1 MGGVL
6 GDGCFWMA
14 PEGTRQN
21 SSPQPGTIPARYIS
35 GQPNGPPPGRAVR
48 LVLLVT
54 GRQRRSPGN
63 WTYLMPVVAIPLM
76 RKRWPKRNTRKTGRS
91 ETMDIANSDPQLVA
105 DCESTK
111 ALSATGTVNM
121 SGSVR

>member
-1 MGGVL
+1 MFDRGIPGGFFV
-6 GDGCFWMA
+6 G
-14 PEGTRQN
+14 PEG
-21 SSPQPGTIPARYIS
+21 SAPGTARPARQGPVGYMP

-54 GRQRRSPGN
+54 GLQRRSPGY